1 MNFGENKMNII
12 KKYKKTKIIY
22 PKYAF
27 WIIIYAI
34 IFFNIGVTIG
44 KILDT
49 YLPKYD
55 KDKKESILLLEIYLQ
70 IGLIALTT
78 YIFRENVDFILKNL
92 FKINKSPDK
101 FAILIVAPTMFG
113 QQKELMKKLNHLW
126 NF

>member
-34 IFFNIGVTIG
+34 IFFNIAVTIG

-70 IGLIALTT
+70 IGLIALST

-92 FKINKSPDK
+92 FKIKKSPDK

>member
-1 MNFGENKMNII
+1 MNFTENKMNVI

-34 IFFNIGVTIG
+34 IFFSIGVTIG

-55 KDKKESILLLEIYLQ
+55 KDKKESILLLEVYLQ

-92 FKINKSPDK
+92 FKIKKSPDK

>member
-34 IFFNIGVTIG
+34 IFFSIGVTIG

-70 IGLIALTT
+70 IGLIALST

-92 FKINKSPDK
+92 FKIKKSPDK

>member
-1 MNFGENKMNII
+1 MNFTENKMNVI

-34 IFFNIGVTIG
+34 IFFSIGVTIG

-70 IGLIALTT
+70 IGLIALST

-92 FKINKSPDK
+92 FKIKKSPDK

>member
-1 MNFGENKMNII
+1 MNFTENKMNVI

-34 IFFNIGVTIG
+34 IFFSIGVTIG

-92 FKINKSPDK
+92 FKIKKSPDK

>member
-70 IGLIALTT
+70 IGLIALST

-92 FKINKSPDK
+92 FKIKKSPDK

>member
-70 IGLIALTT
+70 IGLIALST

>member
-34 IFFNIGVTIG
+34 IFFSIGVTIG

-55 KDKKESILLLEIYLQ
+55 KDKKKSILLLEIYLQ
-70 IGLIALTT
+70 IGLIALST

>member
-1 MNFGENKMNII
+1 MNFTENKMNVI

-34 IFFNIGVTIG
+34 IFFSIGVTIG

-92 FKINKSPDK
+92 FKIKKSPDK

-113 QQKELMKKLNHLW
+113 QQKELMRKLNHLW

>member
-55 KDKKESILLLEIYLQ
+55 KDKKKSILLLEIYLQ
-70 IGLIALTT
+70 IGLIALST